1 MRAFLCPRH
10 DCRARTWWL
19 KGFTYSSEGPTYCVK
34 VCNSGIEV
42 VALKRAQHPC
52 LAFGDSLPS
61 GGSAVVCIHKTSLT
75 FFVLSDFWYF
85 VCYSVGMTKDI
96 IGFTGKYEWL
106 LRLADGYT
114 PSPERTH
121 LSSQLVAIGMRQYIE
136 DKAWAS
142 LDLRRAL
149 LSTGT
154 ARLVHA
160 NDEGDTFWGV
170 DSGTGEGQNVLG
182 EAIMVARR
190 EVASVESFAYFID
203 DAPELGKL
211 AQELNGLMSVS
222 VHNVGDDIVPVVIWT
237 HAGRRYSVEFLVGDV
252 TEHAAYPVG
261 RELDKSIKN
270 ASNITQQTDE
280 FRLPKAASYPDRPAG
295 AVQVSPQ
302 PQVPE
307 KE

>member
-1 MRAFLCPRH
+1 
-10 DCRARTWWL
+10 
-19 KGFTYSSEGPTYCVK
+19 
-34 VCNSGIEV
+34 
-42 VALKRAQHPC
+42 
-52 LAFGDSLPS
+52 
-61 GGSAVVCIHKTSLT
+61 
-75 FFVLSDFWYF
+75 
-85 VCYSVGMTKDI
+85 MTKDI

-121 LSSQLVAIGMRQYIE
+121 IATQLAAIGMRRYIE
-136 DKAWAS
+136 DKAEAS

-154 ARLVHA
+154 AQLVHT

-182 EAIMVARR
+182 EAIMEVRCD
-190 EVASVESFAYFID
+190 VASIDHFNYLRD
-203 DAPELGKL
+203 DAPQLRKL
-211 AQELNGLMSVS
+211 AQELDGLMSVS
-222 VHNVGDDIVPVVIWT
+222 VHNVGDDIVPVVVWT
-237 HAGRRYSVEFLVGDV
+237 YAGRRYSVEFLVADV
-252 TEHAAYPVG
+252 TEHTAYPVG

-270 ASNITQQTDE
+270 ASNITQQADE
-280 FRLPKAASYPDRPAG
+280 FRLPKADSFPNRPAG
-295 AVQVSPQ
+295 AVQASPQ